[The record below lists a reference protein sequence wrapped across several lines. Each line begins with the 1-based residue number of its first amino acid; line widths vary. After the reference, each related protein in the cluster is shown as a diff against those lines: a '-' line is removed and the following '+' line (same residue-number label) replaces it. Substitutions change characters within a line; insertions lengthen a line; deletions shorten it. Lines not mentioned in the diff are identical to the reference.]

1 MKYDKLARFTD
12 RLEGES
18 SKAHRARITYL
29 LLGPQRS
36 IARAA
41 QTIREREPNN
51 TDIRLFGEWSTNFKW
66 TAQAEDYDSAVAYLA
81 ACQELDTYLAD
92 VEAYQERQR
101 AVGRELHDTALIMLG
116 ELKKLAANLRYT
128 PQTLL
133 TIARTLEAAADLE
146 GVALRVDEV
155 MGHLKKQRDE
165 DETA

>member
-92 VEAYQERQR
+92 VEAYS
-101 AVGRELHDTALIMLG
+101 
-116 ELKKLAANLRYT
+116 
-128 PQTLL
+128 
-133 TIARTLEAAADLE
+133 
-146 GVALRVDEV
+146 
-155 MGHLKKQRDE
+155 RDE
-165 DETA
+165 LLNIVTNMIKRYPHLVEEFTKDDLPEWDEIDDYPID